1 MSWRI
6 LFLVLIV
13 AGIAAWQGGIHLGT
27 WLVAQAP
34 LSVASTPS
42 TSPSALLD
50 ANGKPLTPPPPQP
63 RIDGTLGV
71 PREMAP
77 IEWAI
82 EAVIASYEDANSRG
96 KNSDDDDDDDDD
108 DEDKEKS
115 SERRDYE
122 ASAAGRGLPTG
133 PRDIATIDLG
143 LPGVGPGAKPQ
154 PTPSANTGSIPAPL
168 GGAWQQALKK
178 DLEQCAK
185 QGFFQRPSCIQ
196 NARNKHCAPNNAWGK
211 VSDCPATSTDPA
223 AGG

>member
-34 LSVASTPS
+34 LSVASAPS
-42 TSPSALLD
+42 SGPSGLLD
-50 ANGKPLTPPPPQP
+50 ANGKPLAPPPPQP

-82 EAVIASYEDANSRG
+82 EAVIASYEDANSHG

-108 DEDKEKS
+108 ENKEKS

-178 DLEQCAK
+178 DLEQCTK

-211 VSDCPATSTDPA
+211 VADCPAPSSDSPI
-223 AGG
+223 GG

>member
-1 MSWRI
+1 MSWRV
-6 LFLVLIV
+6 LFLILLV
-13 AGIAAWQGGIHLGT
+13 AGIAAWQGGMRLGT
-27 WLVAQAP
+27 WLVEQAP
-34 LSVASTPS
+34 LSIASAPS
-42 TSPSALLD
+42 SDTTEVLD
-50 ANGKPLTPPPPQP
+50 ADGKPLAPQPPQP

-77 IEWAI
+77 IEWTV
-82 EAVIASYEDANSRG
+82 EAVIASYEDANSSG
-96 KNSDDDDDDDDD
+96 KKSDDDDD

-133 PRDIATIDLG
+133 PRDVATVDLG

-154 PTPSANTGSIPAPL
+154 PQAPARATSIPAPL

-178 DLEQCAK
+178 DLEQCSK

-196 NARNKHCAPNNAWGK
+196 NARNKYCAPNNAWGK
-211 VSDCPATSTDPA
+211 VSDCPAPA
-223 AGG
+223 TEQIIGG

>member
-6 LFLVLIV
+6 LFLILLL
-13 AGIAAWQGGIHLGT
+13 AGIGAWQGGTHLGT

-34 LSVASTPS
+34 LSVTSAPS
-42 TSPSALLD
+42 TDPSALLD
-50 ANGKPLTPPPPQP
+50 ADGKPLAPPPPQP

-77 IEWAI
+77 IEWTV
-82 EAVIASYEDANSRG
+82 EAVIASYEDANSSG
-96 KNSDDDDDDDDD
+96 KKSDDDDDDD
-108 DEDKEKS
+108 ENKEKS

-133 PRDIATIDLG
+133 PRDIATVDLG
-143 LPGVGPGAKPQ
+143 LRGVATGAKPQ
-154 PTPSANTGSIPAPL
+154 PTPPANTGAIPAPL

-178 DLEQCAK
+178 ELDQCAK

-196 NARNKHCAPNNAWGK
+196 NARNRHCAPNNAWGK
-211 VSDCPATSTDPA
+211 VADCPAVNAEPPI
-223 AGG
+223 GG

>member
-1 MSWRI
+1 
-6 LFLVLIV
+6 
-13 AGIAAWQGGIHLGT
+13 
-27 WLVAQAP
+27 
-34 LSVASTPS
+34 
-42 TSPSALLD
+42 
-50 ANGKPLTPPPPQP
+50 
-63 RIDGTLGV
+63 
-71 PREMAP
+71 MAP

-82 EAVIASYEDANSRG
+82 EAVIASYEDANSSG
-96 KNSDDDDDDDDD
+96 KKSDDDDDNDDDD
-108 DEDKEKS
+108 DENREKS

-133 PRDIATIDLG
+133 PRDIATVDLG
-143 LPGVGPGAKPQ
+143 LPGFAAGAKPQ
-154 PTPSANTGSIPAPL
+154 PTPPVNTGT
-168 GGAWQQALKK
+168 WQQALKK

>member
-34 LSVASTPS
+34 LSVASVPS
-42 TSPSALLD
+42 SGPSALLD
-50 ANGKPLTPPPPQP
+50 ADGKPLAPAPPQP

-77 IEWAI
+77 IEWTI
-82 EAVIASYEDANSRG
+82 EAVIASYEDANSSG
-96 KNSDDDDDDDDD
+96 KKSDDDDDDDDD
-108 DEDKEKS
+108 DENREKS

-133 PRDIATIDLG
+133 PRDIATVDLG
-143 LPGVGPGAKPQ
+143 LPGFAAGAKPQ
-154 PTPSANTGSIPAPL
+154 PTPPVNT
-168 GGAWQQALKK
+168 GAWQQTLKK

-211 VSDCPATSTDPA
+211 ESDCPATSTDPA

>member
-34 LSVASTPS
+34 LSVASAPS
-42 TSPSALLD
+42 SGPSALLD

-82 EAVIASYEDANSRG
+82 EAVIASYEDANSSG
-96 KNSDDDDDDDDD
+96 KKSDDDDDNDDDD
-108 DEDKEKS
+108 DENREKS

-133 PRDIATIDLG
+133 PRDIATVDLG
-143 LPGVGPGAKPQ
+143 LPGFAAGAKPQ
-154 PTPSANTGSIPAPL
+154 PTPPVNTGT
-168 GGAWQQALKK
+168 WQQALKK

>member
-1 MSWRI
+1 M
-6 LFLVLIV
+6 
-13 AGIAAWQGGIHLGT
+13 
-27 WLVAQAP
+27 
-34 LSVASTPS
+34 
-42 TSPSALLD
+42 LD
-50 ANGKPLTPPPPQP
+50 ADGKPLAPQPPQP

-71 PREMAP
+71 PREMSP
-77 IEWAI
+77 IEWTV
-82 EAVIASYEDANSRG
+82 EAVIASYEDANSSG
-96 KNSDDDDDDDDD
+96 KTSDDDDDDDDN
-108 DEDKEKS
+108 EKS

-154 PTPSANTGSIPAPL
+154 PSSPTSSST
-168 GGAWQQALKK
+168 WQQALKK

-211 VSDCPATSTDPA
+211 IADCPAPSSEQVI
-223 AGG
+223 GG